1 MYLPSGNLL
10 KLYKNTV
17 DKETGVSHRMIQW
30 MAKEFERSEESKEGG
45 VVFDEMHIHS
55 GLEMD
60 RDGDGLKMFGYV
72 DYGEG
77 NNGIAKSLSTG
88 GVELATTVLQFV
100 FLSFKGFRFP
110 FSYMSSA
117 GLSAGHLTAIFGDIV
132 NTLKMYDFN
141 VHFVCMDGAS
151 INRSFINS
159 IMTNPAIS
167 SASNLCDITQYI
179 SCVMDFSHVIKKIRN
194 NVYASGNL
202 DHHSR
207 NLQHP
212 DGMITWE
219 MWRDAYQW
227 DRRNNYLPIHRK
239 LSQEHFYLTTTLKM
253 RNHLAE
259 EVLNQDMLYLFQHY
273 QQSLPDP
280 SLLDGPISLI
290 SVASLFINTYCSM
303 QPITSVHDSRLDDLR
318 KVLDFFNTWFEYCIE
333 QRGPRKLEKDIFL
346 TTETYN
352 DIKNCIQGLLS
363 LCQPITT

>member
-1 MYLPSGNLL
+1 M

-17 DKETGVSHRMIQW
+17 DKEPGVSHRMIQW

-45 VVFDEMHIHS
+45 GVFDEMHIHS

-110 FSYMSSA
+110 FSYMLST

-167 SASNLCDITQYI
+167 IASNLCDITQYI
-179 SCVMDFSHVIKKIRN
+179 SCVMDFSHVIKKLEIMYMHRE
-194 NVYASGNL
+194 
-202 DHHSR
+202 
-207 NLQHP
+207 
-212 DGMITWE
+212 TW
-219 MWRDAYQW
+219 
-227 DRRNNYLPIHRK
+227 
-239 LSQEHFYLTTTLKM
+239 TTIP
-253 RNHLAE
+253 A
-259 EVLNQDMLYLFQHY
+259 
-273 QQSLPDP
+273 
-280 SLLDGPISLI
+280 IS
-290 SVASLFINTYCSM
+290 NTPM
-303 QPITSVHDSRLDDLR
+303 V
-318 KVLDFFNTWFEYCIE
+318 
-333 QRGPRKLEKDIFL
+333 
-346 TTETYN
+346 
-352 DIKNCIQGLLS
+352 
-363 LCQPITT
+363 